1 MWKWFYQHR
10 HHPKW
15 TCGCF
20 LPIYRY
26 HSIYSKKYTNF
37 KNKSLFNN
45 SNILDINDFYNRNR
59 GNVSLTYWVAWK
71 INTLSNQDFVG
82 MDEFRLR
89 ASLRKIKDMHVKMNK
104 MNKVNRNESRE
115 MMGDFLNL
123 FLLEWST
130 CLLAAVL
137 GKVHHWHWT
146 KESLWKVSSLEHT
159 LTSETCS
166 YLHESIRNWQ
176 RTENP

>member
-1 MWKWFYQHR
+1 MWKWFYQHC

-45 SNILDINDFYNRNR
+45 GNILDINDFYNRNR
-59 GNVSLTYWVAWK
+59 GNVSLTYWVVWK

-82 MDEFRLR
+82 MDKFRLR
-89 ASLRKIKDMHVKMNK
+89 ASLGKVKDMRVKMNK
-104 MNKVNRNESRE
+104 MNKVNRNESNIWWE
-115 MMGDFLNL
+115 TFLTFSPGMVNL
-123 FLLEWST
+123 PASSSAGESASLTLD
-130 CLLAAVL
+130 
-137 GKVHHWHWT
+137 KR
-146 KESLWKVSSLEHT
+146 ESL
-159 LTSETCS
+159 
-166 YLHESIRNWQ
+166 ESKLPRAYSDIWNMFLFAWVD
-176 RTENP
+176 